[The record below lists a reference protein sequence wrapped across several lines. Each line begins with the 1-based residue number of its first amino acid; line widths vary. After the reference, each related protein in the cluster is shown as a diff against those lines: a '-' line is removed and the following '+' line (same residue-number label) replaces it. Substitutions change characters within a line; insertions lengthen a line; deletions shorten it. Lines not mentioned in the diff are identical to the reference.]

1 MQKIAYAAGDTILT
15 EGEEGR
21 TAFLVISG
29 VVEVVVGNGAR
40 AKRVATLS
48 AGEVFGEVSLLDP
61 GPRSATVRAISQ
73 VECAVTSYDDF
84 MSSIQADPEKAVAF
98 MKTLVRRL
106 RQTNE
111 MLMRSDPQKRG
122 IRAIIAGMQGSVTH
136 ALGTPDMS
144 QSDWYEYGTV

>member
-15 EGEEGR
+15 EGEDGR

-29 VVEVVVGNGAR
+29 VVEVVVGSGAR

-111 MLMRSDPQKRG
+111 MLMRADPQKRG
-122 IRAIIAGMQGSVTH
+122 IRAIIADMQGSVTH
-136 ALGTPDMS
+136 ALSTPDMS

>member
-1 MQKIAYAAGDTILT
+1 MQKIASAAGDTILT
-15 EGEEGR
+15 EGEDGR
-21 TAFLVISG
+21 TAVLVISG
-29 VVEVVVGNGAR
+29 VVEVVVGSGAR

-111 MLMRSDPQKRG
+111 MLMRADPQKRG
-122 IRAIIAGMQGSVTH
+122 IRAIIADMQGSMAH
-136 ALGTPDMS
+136 ALRTPDMS